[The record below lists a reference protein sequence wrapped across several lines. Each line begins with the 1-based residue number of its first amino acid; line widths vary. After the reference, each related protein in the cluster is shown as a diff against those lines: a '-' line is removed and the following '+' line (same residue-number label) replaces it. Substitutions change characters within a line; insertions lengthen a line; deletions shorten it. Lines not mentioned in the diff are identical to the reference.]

1 MLIIKEIK
9 ERIIKQFYKIKLKLV
24 ELKNM
29 YDSDIESRN
38 LIEKI

>member
-1 MLIIKEIK
+1 MFV
-9 ERIIKQFYKIKLKLV
+9 IIKQFYKIKLKLV